1 MWNRVAIRKLQAV
14 ATGVGFLVEVIRGGW
29 NQLDRATDGALAGQ
43 TFRGFRRNQ
52 HARSNS
58 MDRTQITRIFTEDL
72 NLNGVSLGF

>member
-14 ATGVGFLVEVIRGGW
+14 ATGVGFLVEVIRGGR

-43 TFRGFRRNQ
+43 TFRGFRKDKS
-52 HARSNS
+52 ARPNS
-58 MDRTQITRIFTEDL
+58 VDCTQITPIFTEDL